1 MDTVEDFFAAVAG
14 KEHEP
19 FLRRISGTVRF
30 DLTNG
35 SHNGSRNGSHGGSRG
50 GANGGSRG
58 GANGGSRGG
67 VNGEDHWTIVI
78 DKGDLSV
85 SHRSGKADTVIR
97 TDRKLFER
105 IIKGQANAM
114 ASMLR
119 GLIFVEGD
127 PELCALS
134 GRLFA

>member
-1 MDTVEDFFAAVAG
+1 MDTVEDFFAEVAG

-35 SHNGSRNGSHGGSRG
+35 FRKGSPNGSHGGSHTG
-50 GANGGSRG
+50 GNSA
-58 GANGGSRGG
+58 
-67 VNGEDHWTIVI
+67 DHWTIAI
-78 DKGDLSV
+78 DRGDLSV

-105 IIKGQANAM
+105 IITGHANAM

-119 GLIFVEGD
+119 GLVFVEGD
-127 PELCALS
+127 PELGALAC
-134 GRLFA
+134 RLFATTAMRGPRHV

>member
-1 MDTVEDFFAAVAG
+1 MDTVEDFFAEVAG

-35 SHNGSRNGSHGGSRG
+35 SRNGSSNGSHN
-50 GANGGSRG
+50 GANG
-58 GANGGSRGG
+58 A
-67 VNGEDHWTIVI
+67 EHWTVAI

-85 SHRSGKADTVIR
+85 SRRGGKADTVIR

-105 IIKGQANAM
+105 IITGHANAM

-119 GLIFVEGD
+119 GLVFIEGD
-127 PELCALS
+127 PELGALA
-134 GRLFA
+134 GRLFATTAMRGPRHV